1 MIRLSDQDIEA
12 IARKI
17 AFQAPAKPEIPVP
30 DLAFGLFST
39 VDEAVSEAAKSQKL
53 WVKLPLAKRREII
66 SKIRETM
73 LEHAEDLAKQAH
85 TETGLGRWQHKV
97 AKNELVARKTPGIED
112 LQPVSYSGDY
122 GFTLVEPAP
131 FGVIGSITPCTNPTS
146 TIICNT
152 IGMISAGNSVVF
164 NVHPNAKN
172 CSAQTVVLI
181 NKTIMEEGGP
191 ENLITAVA
199 QPTIDTAQALMK
211 HRGIQLVVV
220 TGGPGVV
227 QAAQQSGK
235 RAVCAG
241 PGNPPVVVDETADIL
256 KAAADIVDGASL
268 DNNIIC
274 VLEKEVIA
282 VDSIAGDL
290 INQMVQE
297 GAYLLN
303 ENQLNQIEKVIFS
316 QNNGPRVSSK
326 MNGTMIGKNANVI
339 LREIG
344 VSAPDSLKLILA
356 EVAPDHPLMWTEQ
369 LLPVLPVTRMPDA
382 DRAIDLAI
390 EMEGGRRHTAIMHSK
405 HIDHLTRMALECD
418 CSIFV
423 KNGKAVAGL
432 GMGGE
437 GYCSFTISSPTG
449 EGLTGPRSFSRWR
462 RCTMVDSF
470 RIT

>member
-1 MIRLSDQDIEA
+1 LIRLSDQDIEA

-326 MNGTMIGKNANVI
+326 MNGAMIGKNANVI